1 MIIPQRPKFFS
12 SSFFP
17 VPSVPRFSHFLLLLV
32 AVLLAGNA
40 RAQRGFPEKNPDL
53 DTSFLRGNNLF
64 MEGLRAKL
72 KGDNKGAMRQFQ
84 QYTRSFPNED
94 AGWYELARLELKNRQ
109 VKEAR
114 EDILKARKIDGDNKW
129 YELFYVDIL
138 ILENKYADAA
148 GVLKK
153 LADKDPNDS
162 DVRLKVAALYMRD
175 QKYTAA
181 LKEVNE
187 ILRLTPEKEEALI
200 VKQEIFLKSNNIDSA
215 VSVARQLV
223 AANPKEAR
231 FVAQLAQI
239 YESNGRK
246 AEAEKAYED
255 AIKAFPEDPG
265 LQLALAQ
272 RFQKAGDT
280 AGFRLY
286 VRKAILNK
294 NLDAE
299 TQIGL
304 LLPYLQEMAQDS
316 NRKSEGMEI
325 AGELA
330 RQYPKDATLQG
341 FYGEL
346 LQINNKTEEAAKQFT
361 KVIELDP
368 SRYSAWQQLM
378 FAYTAPKD
386 ADSLIAISNRAL
398 RLFPTQAMAHYLNG
412 IGYQNKKEYKKAVN
426 AIMRAIDLQPE
437 DNEAALA
444 QMYTSIGDAY
454 NSLKDYKASDDAY
467 DTALSLDP
475 RNVTVLNNYAYYL
488 SVRNVRLSDAEK
500 MSRKSLEVRPDESTF
515 LDTYG
520 WILYQQGK
528 YEQAKKYLQM
538 AIDKSEG
545 EADGTLWDHIGDV
558 HYRLNNKAKAVEAWR
573 KAKEKGADNVNLER
587 KIADGKLYE

>member
-1 MIIPQRPKFFS
+1 MPRLFLL
-12 SSFFP
+12 SSFFCA
-17 VPSVPRFSHFLLLLV
+17 F
-32 AVLLAGNA
+32 LLAGTA
-40 RAQRGFPEKNPDL
+40 RAQSGLPDNVQNL
-53 DTSFLRGNNLF
+53 DTSFLRGNTLF

-114 EDILKARKIDGDNKW
+114 EDILKARRIDGDNKW

-153 LADKDPNDS
+153 LADKDPNDA

-187 ILRLTPEKEEALI
+187 ILRYTPDKEEALTL
-200 VKQEIFLKSNNIDSA
+200 KQEIFLKSNNIDSA
-215 VSVARQLV
+215 VAVVRQLI

-231 FVAQLAQI
+231 FAGQLAQI
-239 YESNGRK
+239 YESNGRQ
-246 AEAEKAYED
+246 AEADKAYEE
-255 AIKAFPEDPG
+255 AIKAFPDDPG

-272 RFQKAGDT
+272 RYQKAGDT
-280 AGFRLY
+280 AKFRAY
-286 VRKAILNK
+286 VRKAILNRE
-294 NLDAE
+294 LDAE

-316 NRKSEGMEI
+316 NRKSEGLEI

-330 RQYPKDATLQG
+330 EQYPKDATLQG
-341 FYGEL
+341 FYGEV
-346 LQINNKTEEAAKQFT
+346 LQINNKTEEAAVQFK
-361 KVIELDP
+361 KVVELDP
-368 SRYSAWQQLM
+368 SKYSAWQQLM
-378 FAYTAPKD
+378 FAYTNPKD
-386 ADSLIAISNRAL
+386 ADSLIAISTRAL

-412 IGYQNKKEYKKAVN
+412 LGYQNKKEYKKAVN

-437 DNEAALA
+437 DNEAVLA

-454 NSLKDYKASDDAY
+454 NSLQDYKASDAAY
-467 DTALSLDP
+467 DTALSMDP

-488 SVRNVRLSDAEK
+488 SVRNVRLNEAEK
-500 MSRKSLEVRPDESTF
+500 MSRRSLEQRPNESTF

-528 YEQAKKYLQM
+528 YESARKYLQQ
-538 AIDKSEG
+538 AIDNSDG
-545 EADGTLWDHIGDV
+545 EADGTLWDHIGDA
-558 HYRLNNKAKAVEAWR
+558 YYQLNSKAKAVEAWK
-573 KAKEKGADNVNLER
+573 KAKEKGADNPALER
-587 KIADGKLYE
+587 KIAEGKLYE

>member
-1 MIIPQRPKFFS
+1 M
-12 SSFFP
+12 
-17 VPSVPRFSHFLLLLV
+17 
-32 AVLLAGNA
+32 
-40 RAQRGFPEKNPDL
+40 
-53 DTSFLRGNNLF
+53 RGNTLF
-64 MEGLRAKL
+64 MEALRTKL
-72 KGDNKGAMRQFQ
+72 KGDNKGALRQFQ

-94 AGWYELARLELKNRQ
+94 AGWYEQARLELKNRQ
-109 VKEAR
+109 IKEAR
-114 EDILKARKIDGDNKW
+114 EDILKARAIDGDNKW

-153 LADKDPNDS
+153 LADKEPNDA

-175 QKYTAA
+175 QKYPAA
-181 LKEVNE
+181 LKEVAE
-187 ILRLTPEKEEALI
+187 ILRFTPDNEEALL
-200 VKQEIFLKSNNIDSA
+200 VKQEIYLKSNNIDSA
-215 VSVARQLV
+215 IAVARQLA

-246 AEAEKAYED
+246 ADAEKAYEE

-272 RFQKAGDT
+272 RYQKAGDT
-280 AGFRLY
+280 AKFRLY

-294 NLDAE
+294 SLDAE

-304 LLPYLQEMAQDS
+304 LMPYLQEMAQDS
-316 NRKSEGMEI
+316 NRKSEGLEI

-330 RQYPKDATLQG
+330 AQYPKDASLQG
-341 FYGEL
+341 FYGEV
-346 LQINNKTEEAAKQFT
+346 LQLNNKPEEAAAQFK
-361 KVIELDP
+361 KVVELDP
-368 SRYSAWQQLM
+368 SKYTAWQQLM
-378 FAYTAPKD
+378 FAYIAPKD
-386 ADSLIAISNRAL
+386 ADSLIAVSNRAL

-412 IGYQNKKEYKKAVN
+412 LGYQNKKEYKKAVN
-426 AIMRAIDLQPE
+426 AILRAIDLQPE
-437 DNEAALA
+437 ENETVLA

-454 NSLKDYKASDDAY
+454 NSLKDFEASDDAY

-488 SVRNVRLSDAEK
+488 SVRNVRLGDAEK
-500 MSRKSLEVRPDESTF
+500 MSRKSLDQRPEESTF

-528 YEQAKKYLQM
+528 YEQARKYLQQ
-538 AIDKSEG
+538 AIDNSEG
-545 EADGTLWDHIGDV
+545 ADDGTLWDHIGDAQ
-558 HYRLNNKAKAVEAWR
+558 YQLNNKAKAVEAWK
-573 KAKEKGADNVNLER
+573 KAKEKGADNPKLER